1 MVDREAMAGAHEIF
15 DPIAQEHLA
24 LPETDMGR
32 MFGTEGLRVRGKV
45 YAFVA
50 HAGALVVKLPS
61 PRIDEL
67 VAEGRAERMR
77 MRGNALREWAQ
88 LAPTAGV
95 EGWHS
100 VIDEARTFVESITP
114 LDAP

>member
-1 MVDREAMAGAHEIF
+1 MARAHEIF

-32 MFGTEGLRVRGKV
+32 MFGTDGLRVRGKV

-50 HAGALVVKLPS
+50 HEGALVVKLPS

-67 VAEGRAERMR
+67 AADGAAVRMR
-77 MRGNALREWAQ
+77 MRGSELREWAE
-88 LAPTAGV
+88 LGLEDAAAT
-95 EGWHS
+95 WRS
-100 VIDEARTFVESITP
+100 VLDESRSFVESITP
-114 LDAP
+114 LNRIT

>member
-61 PRIDEL
+61 SRIDEL
-67 VAEGRAERMR
+67 IADGRAERMR
-77 MRGNALREWAQ
+77 MRGNALREWAE
-88 LAPTAGV
+88 LAPTSGAD
-95 EGWHS
+95 GWRAA
-100 VIDEARTFVESITP
+100 IDEARSFVRSITP
-114 LDAP
+114 PDPR